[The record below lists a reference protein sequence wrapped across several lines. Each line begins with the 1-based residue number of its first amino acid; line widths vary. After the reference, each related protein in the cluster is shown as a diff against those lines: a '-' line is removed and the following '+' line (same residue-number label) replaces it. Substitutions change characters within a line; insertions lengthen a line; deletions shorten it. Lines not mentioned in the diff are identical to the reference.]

1 MSVSVRPGVAGDR
14 DALEAA
20 IRSDATFRADE
31 IDVALELVDAGLAGS
46 SDYAIRVAEL
56 AGEGGGGARVVGY
69 LCFGPT
75 PMTRASY
82 DLYWIVVHADA
93 RGRGVAGAL
102 LRAMEAELAS
112 RGGGNI
118 RVETSE
124 TEGYGAARALYERH
138 GYPEAA
144 RLADFYSPGDA
155 LIVYYKRVA
164 ATA

>member
-1 MSVSVRPGVAGDR
+1 MIAVRPGAPADR
-14 DALEAA
+14 EALEAA
-20 IRSDATFRADE
+20 IRSDTTFRADE

-46 SDYAIRVAEL
+46 ADYAIRVADVD
-56 AGEGGGGARVVGY
+56 GAVRGY

-82 DLYWIVVHADA
+82 DLYWIVVHAEA

-102 LRAMEAELAS
+102 LRAMEAELAE
-112 RGGGNI
+112 RGGGNV

-144 RLADFYSPGDA
+144 RLVDFYSPGDA
-155 LIVYYKRVA
+155 LIVYYKRIA
-164 ATA
+164 PR